1 MNLSKK
7 QRKHCSCPHLD
18 EALDLVVADAPA
30 EAEAAAEVRAARPV
44 PQDAE
49 RVAARK
55 KLEPILWENSETYHF
70 LKVLEVMLFTHSGSR
85 QTS

>member
-1 MNLSKK
+1 MRPVSF
-7 QRKHCSCPHLD
+7 SPYLD

-55 KLEPILWENSETYHF
+55 KLEPILRDTSEIYP
-70 LKVLEVMLFTHSGSR
+70 LLFWNFCC
-85 QTS
+85 

>member
-1 MNLSKK
+1 MQPVSF
-7 QRKHCSCPHLD
+7 SPYLD

-55 KLEPILWENSETYHF
+55 KLEPILWERILYHF
-70 LKVLEVMLFTHSGSR
+70 VKVLEVMLFTHSGSR
-85 QTS
+85 